1 MPSAAFAAKDEDI
14 VLIGAT
20 EGHLGRSMLIRMLAD
35 RDAGAP
41 PPVDLAAERR
51 NGDFVRSLVTGGLVS
66 ACHDVS
72 DGGLLVAAAEMALS
86 GGIGATIAIPTGCG
100 PALAWLFGE
109 DQARYLVTTSGAEG
123 LIATA
128 KAAGVPAVPIGRT
141 GGTVLTVGD
150 GNSISLSDLRNAHE
164 NWLPDFMAAG

>member
-1 MPSAAFAAKDEDI
+1 
-14 VLIGAT
+14 
-20 EGHLGRSMLIRMLAD
+20 MLIRMLAD
-35 RDAGAP
+35 RDDGAP

-51 NGDFVRSLVTGGLVS
+51 NGDFVRSLITGGLVS

-72 DGGLLVAAAEMALS
+72 DGGLLVAVAEMALS
-86 GGIGATIAIPTGCG
+86 GGIGANLSIPAGRG

-109 DQARYLVTTSGAEG
+109 DQARYLVTTSRAEG
-123 LIATA
+123 FLATA
-128 KAAGVPAVPIGRT
+128 KAARVPAITIGRT

-164 NWLPDFMAAG
+164 NWLPSFMAAG